1 MHLGDVDGSAR
12 LRLEALARYLQDVA
26 TDDADD
32 AQLSERNGV
41 WVVRRVDVELG
52 GRPWYHD
59 RVELATFCS
68 GSGPRWAERRT
79 TLRGARGDVIE
90 VVALWV
96 FVDRRHGR
104 PLPLDDSFFAI
115 YGEAAGGR
123 KVRGRL
129 RHDRPP
135 PGIESRPWSLRE
147 SDFDVLDHVNNA
159 RYLEAVEDELAAR
172 LPERVPVRASI
183 EYRGAVER
191 GDAVELAGEIRVA
204 ETGEPRARGL
214 DDRRRRRADVGPRHG
229 VGSRRPSP
237 RLNAP
242 PPVQNPATRRVSMT
256 RSDDDHAWMPT
267 RSPVAASRPWSVDV
281 CFRLSTCNTSTP
293 LTSATRRSST
303 TTRRTV
309 SVPYMEAGST
319 APTRAIGF
327 HISRSA
333 CHWRTR

>member
-1 MHLGDVDGSAR
+1 MPGHPHRSRDHDAVSVEFVAAPERGRVYSSRRRVHLGDVDGSAR

-32 AQLSERNGV
+32 AQLSEHNGV

-96 FVDRRHGR
+96 FVDRLHGR
-104 PLPLDDSFFAI
+104 PLPLDDDFLAI

-172 LPERVPVRASI
+172 LPERIPVRVSI

-191 GDAVELAGEIRVA
+191 GDAVELAGEVRVA
-204 ETGEPRARGL
+204 ATGEPQLAVWMIVG
-214 DDRRRRRADVGPRHG
+214 ADVRMSARITVSAPDG
-229 VGSRRPSP
+229 RRP
-237 RLNAP
+237 
-242 PPVQNPATRRVSMT
+242 
-256 RSDDDHAWMPT
+256 
-267 RSPVAASRPWSVDV
+267 
-281 CFRLSTCNTSTP
+281 
-293 LTSATRRSST
+293 
-303 TTRRTV
+303 
-309 SVPYMEAGST
+309 G
-319 APTRAIGF
+319 
-327 HISRSA
+327 
-333 CHWRTR
+333 

>member
-1 MHLGDVDGSAR
+1 LIPNRRGGPRDDDPVPVELVAPPARGRVYSSQRRVHLGDVDGSAR

-32 AQLSERNGV
+32 AKLSERGGV
-41 WVVRRVDVELG
+41 WVVRSVDVEFG

-96 FVDRRHGR
+96 FVDRERGR
-104 PLPLDDSFFAI
+104 PLPLDPDFFAI

-135 PGIESRPWSLRE
+135 DGVDSRPWSLRE
-147 SDFDVLDHVNNA
+147 SDFDVLGHVNNA

-172 LPERVPVRASI
+172 LPGCAPVRASV

-191 GDAVELAGEIRVA
+191 GDAVELAGELRVA
-204 ETGEPRARGL
+204 DTGEPQLAVWMIVGGDVRMSARITVPTA
-214 DDRRRRRADVGPRHG
+214 DDRRPG
-229 VGSRRPSP
+229 
-237 RLNAP
+237 
-242 PPVQNPATRRVSMT
+242 
-256 RSDDDHAWMPT
+256 
-267 RSPVAASRPWSVDV
+267 
-281 CFRLSTCNTSTP
+281 
-293 LTSATRRSST
+293 
-303 TTRRTV
+303 
-309 SVPYMEAGST
+309 
-319 APTRAIGF
+319 
-327 HISRSA
+327 
-333 CHWRTR
+333 